1 MHSETLALEVMN
13 EGEVEQKVFCD
24 PATVILVAK
33 VILSL
38 ISVYKACKKT
48 PQQATVSC
56 KTMSAVERRVVKRE
70 TRKVMGPI
78 KYFLNGHKI
87 SEKIIGRAQK
97 LEESDL
103 VKLYGEE
110 V

>member
-1 MHSETLALEVMN
+1 MFIEELAIEVHN
-13 EGEVEQKVFCD
+13 EGETEQKVFID
-24 PATVILVAK
+24 PASLLVYVKIIAA
-33 VILSL
+33 L
-38 ISVYKACKKT
+38 ISVYKSCKKT

-56 KTMSAVERRVVKRE
+56 KMMSAVERRIVKRE

-78 KYFLNGHKI
+78 KYFLNGNKI
-87 SEKIIGRAQK
+87 SEKIISRAQK